1 VQAALERVGPMR
13 QRGFAQGSVTELD
26 TEGVVEG
33 VGRGLHVGV
42 GHVRYSTSTACRP
55 A

>member
-1 VQAALERVGPMR
+1 MGSAASRSAASRER
-13 QRGFAQGSVTELD
+13 D
-26 TEGVVEG
+26 TEGLVER